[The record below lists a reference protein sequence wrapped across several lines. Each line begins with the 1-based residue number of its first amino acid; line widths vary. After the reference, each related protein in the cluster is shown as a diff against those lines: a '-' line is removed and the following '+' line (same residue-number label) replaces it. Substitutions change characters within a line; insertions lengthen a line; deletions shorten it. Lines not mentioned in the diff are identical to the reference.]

1 MTTTA
6 TVPLADRALQIG
18 SSRIVSIDIFRGLTM
33 AVMIFVNELAEV
45 HGLPRW
51 TYHMAANVDAMT
63 YVDMVY
69 PFFLFIVGLSLPL
82 SIRHRL
88 KQNPSTLALWLHVI
102 MRSFSL
108 VVLGLILANAE
119 KGDPALMHMNSN
131 LWAVLALI
139 GGVLLWNVYPGLDR
153 RSMLVRGL
161 RLAGLILMVAMFAI
175 FRRTTHDGHVA
186 WIDFGYPEI
195 LGLIGLTYFGV
206 SLLYIPTRRWLWAPL
221 GWFAA
226 LVVFNCASVA
236 RWIPLPGHFKM
247 YVWPFDNGAMASL
260 IMGGVVVSAIF
271 LGAHR
276 WQSHREK
283 TMLAVAFGVACLIAG
298 FLLTP
303 LGISK
308 IRATPTWALYCVG
321 AATLC
326 FALLHWIC
334 DVKKRSG
341 WAFFVRPAGS
351 NTLMTYLLPDFYAF
365 LLPLTGLLYVE
376 EHFSFGWPGVVK
388 SVIFTAFI
396 LAVSAVLTRLKV
408 RMQL

>member
-6 TVPLADRALQIG
+6 VSPAVDRVQHTG

-33 AVMIFVNELAEV
+33 AVMIFVNELAGV

-51 TYHMAANVDAMT
+51 TYHMPANVDAMT

-82 SIRHRL
+82 SVRHRL
-88 KQNPSTLALWLHVI
+88 KQNPSTPALWMHVI
-102 MRSFSL
+102 VRSFSL

-119 KGDPALMHMNSN
+119 KVNPVLTHIRGN

-153 RSMLVRGL
+153 RSALVRGL
-161 RLAGLILMVAMFAI
+161 RLAGLVLLVAMYAI
-175 FRRTTHDGHVA
+175 FRRTAHDGHVA

-195 LGLIGLTYFGV
+195 LGLIGLTYFAV
-206 SLLYIPTRRWLWAPL
+206 SLLYIPTRKWLWAPL
-221 GWFAA
+221 AWFVA
-226 LVVFNCASVA
+226 LVVFNCAAVA
-236 RWIPLPGHFKM
+236 KWITFNDHLPM

-260 IMGGVVVSAIF
+260 VMGGVVVSAIF

-276 WQSHREK
+276 WQAHREK
-283 TMLAVAFGVACLIAG
+283 TILAVVFGVACLIAG
-298 FLLTP
+298 WFLTP

-341 WAFFVRPAGS
+341 WAFFVRSAGS
-351 NTLMTYLLPDFYAF
+351 NTLMTYLLPDFYDF
-365 LLPLTGLLYVE
+365 LLPLIGLLYFEV
-376 EHFSFGWPGVVK
+376 HFNFGWPGVVK
-388 SVIFTAFI
+388 SVIFTFFI
-396 LAVSAVLTRLKV
+396 LAVSALLTRLKV

>member
-6 TVPLADRALQIG
+6 VSPAADRVQHTG

-33 AVMIFVNELAEV
+33 AVMIFVNELAGV

-51 TYHMAANVDAMT
+51 TYHMPAKVDAMT

-82 SIRHRL
+82 AVRHRL
-88 KQNPSTLALWLHVI
+88 KQNSSTPALWMHVI
-102 MRSFSL
+102 VRSFSL
-108 VVLGLILANAE
+108 VILGLILANAE
-119 KGDPALMHMNSN
+119 KVNPALTHIRGN

-153 RSMLVRGL
+153 RSALVRALRVTGL
-161 RLAGLILMVAMFAI
+161 VLLVAMYAI
-175 FRRTTHDGHVA
+175 FRRTAHDGHVA

-195 LGLIGLTYFGV
+195 LGLIGITYFAV
-206 SLLYIPTRRWLWAPL
+206 SLLYIPTRKWLWAPL
-221 GWFAA
+221 AWFVA
-226 LVVFNCASVA
+226 LVVFNCASVG
-236 RWIPLPGHFKM
+236 RWISFPNHLPM

-260 IMGGVVVSAIF
+260 VMGGIVVSAIF

-276 WQSHREK
+276 WQAHREK
-283 TMLAVAFGVACLIAG
+283 TILAIVFGVACLIAG
-298 FLLTP
+298 WFLTP

-321 AATLC
+321 AATLA

-341 WAFFVRPAGS
+341 WAFFVRSAGS
-351 NTLMTYLLPDFYAF
+351 NTLTTYLLPDFYDF
-365 LLPLTGLLYVE
+365 LLPLIGLLYFE
-376 EHFSFGWPGVVK
+376 EHFNFGWPGVVK